1 MEQNDIEESGLNA
14 NLFLNEVE
22 DKMASNATEKN
33 TSLTQSIPL
42 QPKYI
47 SNFSFD
53 RLLCNRLIQSHFDYK
68 SNIFPLLNRN
78 FKN

>member
-1 MEQNDIEESGLNA
+1 ML
-14 NLFLNEVE
+14 
-22 DKMASNATEKN
+22 KKKN

-53 RLLCNRLIQSHFDYK
+53 RLLCNRLIQSHFNYK

>member
-1 MEQNDIEESGLNA
+1 
-14 NLFLNEVE
+14 
-22 DKMASNATEKN
+22 MASNAKEKN

-42 QPKYI
+42 QPKYV

-53 RLLCNRLIQSHFDYK
+53 RLLCNRLIQSHFNYK

-78 FKN
+78 FKNYKSSKQMYLLLPGMASEISY